1 MGFKNN
7 QEGLEEEEAQM
18 ESLLLNDTNG
28 GDPLSTTSSPN
39 PNSFN
44 SFLEP
49 PFYVYAVF
57 RSFDHG
63 NPTRS
68 FPRQL
73 PPCQLLLVIMVS

>member
-1 MGFKNN
+1 MMGFKNN

-28 GDPLSTTSSPN
+28 GDSLSTTSSPN

-44 SFLEP
+44 SFLEQ
-49 PFYVYAVF
+49 PFYVDAVF

-73 PPCQLLLVIMVS
+73 LLVIM